1 MKVRD
6 LMQSDVLTTSPE
18 ESLKD
23 VARTLVENR
32 ISGMPVC
39 APHGKVV
46 GVISEGDVLFKE
58 RGRPEQR
65 SAPLGWL
72 LDGGSKTDLKKATAR
87 TVRDAMT
94 APAITVRPS
103 SSATEAARLMI
114 ERGVNRLPVVTQDER
129 LVGIVTRADLVR
141 AFARSDAQIAT
152 EIQKEIVERVLWAE
166 PSAIA
171 ISVTDGEVQIGGEL
185 ETRTDVQILEQL
197 VERVPGVVSVQSTVT
212 SRIPNGNGERSR
224 P

>member
-39 APHGKVV
+39 GPDRKVL

-103 SSATEAARLMI
+103 SSATEAARRMI
-114 ERGVNRLPVVTQDER
+114 EHGVNRLPVVTQDER

-141 AFARSDAQIAT
+141 AFARPDAAIAT
-152 EIQKEIVERVLWAE
+152 EIQKDIVERVLWVE
-166 PSAIA
+166 PSTID
-171 ISVTDGEVQIGGEL
+171 ILVREGEVRIGGEL
-185 ETRTDVQILEQL
+185 ETSTDVEIFERL

-212 SRIPNGNGERSR
+212 ARIANGDGERSR
-224 P
+224 

>member
-6 LMQSDVLTTSPE
+6 LMQSDVRTTSTDA
-18 ESLKD
+18 SLKD
-23 VARTLVENR
+23 AARTLVENR

-39 APHGKVV
+39 DADGKVV
-46 GVISEGDVLFKE
+46 GVISEGDILFKE

-65 SAPLGWL
+65 PAPLGWL
-72 LDGGSKTDLKKATAR
+72 LDGGSKADLKKATAR

-103 SSATEAARLMI
+103 SSATEAARVMI
-114 ERGVNRLPVVTQDER
+114 EQGVNRLPVVTQDKR

-141 AFARSDAQIAT
+141 AFARPDAQIAT
-152 EIQKEIVERVLWAE
+152 EIQKDIVERVLWAE
-166 PSAIA
+166 PSAID
-171 ISVTDGEVQIGGEL
+171 IFVDKGEVRIGGEL
-185 ETRTDVQILEQL
+185 ETRTDVEILEQL
-197 VERVPGVVSVQSTVT
+197 VQRVPGVVSVESTVT
-212 SRIPNGNGERSR
+212 ARIANGNGERSR

>member
-39 APHGKVV
+39 GPDRKVL

-103 SSATEAARLMI
+103 SSATEAARRMI
-114 ERGVNRLPVVTQDER
+114 EHGVNRLPVVTQDER

-141 AFARSDAQIAT
+141 AFARPDAAIAT
-152 EIQKEIVERVLWAE
+152 EIQKDIVERVLWVE
-166 PSAIA
+166 PSTID
-171 ISVTDGEVQIGGEL
+171 ILVREGEVRIGGEL
-185 ETRTDVQILEQL
+185 ETSTDVEIFERL

-212 SRIPNGNGERSR
+212 ARVANGDGERSR
-224 P
+224 R